1 LGTAHGLGDGTVAIH
16 SRAGRVAALL
26 DDRAVTLPIALDA
39 DAPYWS
45 PVRSIT
51 ADHPDGALV
60 VTVDDVGP
68 HRDLYHWRLA
78 ARLDAEELRHFG
90 DLLTDAWAL
99 IVRDH
104 PARAKAYLAGLSSLV
119 PLERPASGAP
129 VSAASRQASGSVAV
143 AVPADAPT
151 LALLLIHEFQHMK
164 LGALLDLVPLH
175 QAHGVARHRA
185 PWRTDPRPIGA
196 LLQGAYAHLGV
207 ADFWRKWSKAGG
219 GSVAELEFAYWL
231 AQTDEA
237 TRTLAA
243 SGELTPEGECF
254 VAGMRGTVRMWAEE
268 AVSPAI
274 RSTVDDLLVAS
285 AIGWRLRNLC
295 PRPDEIALLS
305 RLWQAGQRPSTID
318 ILDLR
323 PAADPTPARLLGI
336 ARSLW
341 QRAAGEPVEE
351 QDVAVRAYLDGEWDV
366 AAKEFQAAVWATP
379 SDMDGWVGLC
389 LAGNRAGAGGP
400 VAQVLATRPELFVA
414 LYREL
419 RATGPGPDLGD
430 LAEWLTKGATSAA
443 ARYRS

>member
-1 LGTAHGLGDGTVAIH
+1 
-16 SRAGRVAALL
+16 
-26 DDRAVTLPIALDA
+26 
-39 DAPYWS
+39 
-45 PVRSIT
+45 
-51 ADHPDGALV
+51 
-60 VTVDDVGP
+60 
-68 HRDLYHWRLA
+68 
-78 ARLDAEELRHFG
+78 
-90 DLLTDAWAL
+90 
-99 IVRDH
+99 
-104 PARAKAYLAGLSSLV
+104 
-119 PLERPASGAP
+119 
-129 VSAASRQASGSVAV
+129 
-143 AVPADAPT
+143 
-151 LALLLIHEFQHMK
+151 
-164 LGALLDLVPLH
+164 
-175 QAHGVARHRA
+175 
-185 PWRTDPRPIGA
+185 
-196 LLQGAYAHLGV
+196 
-207 ADFWRKWSKAGG
+207 
-219 GSVAELEFAYWL
+219 VAELEFAYWL

-268 AVSPAI
+268 PVSPAI

-295 PRPDEIALLS
+295 PRPDGIALLS
-305 RLWQAGQRPSTID
+305 RLWQAGRCPSTID